1 MVATV
6 KTSILKATITDSKSL
21 GIWAIK
27 TVHQIRCG
35 QRPARLLAAIVQ
47 ALSVLHSLNA
57 LHYHSAN
64 CLIIRQALVPPK
76 PKLLVMMVARPALS
90 IRV

>member
-47 ALSVLHSLNA
+47 ALKPQCFTLSL
-57 LHYHSAN
+57 S
-64 CLIIRQALVPPK
+64 
-76 PKLLVMMVARPALS
+76 KLFDNQTS
-90 IRV
+90 IGAAKTKTIGHDGL